1 MVFRKEKS
9 HQSVLR
15 ALCYG
20 LPEMGYPSLLVA
32 LAMKFLFTTIIFSNL
47 RNNGF
52 LQPSEGCW
60 YETFES
66 GHLRSL
72 GAGGGGSPHLSDP
85 RVGNNQG
92 FEKWG
97 LGTTHI
103 TITGALAKKAD
114 F

>member
-32 LAMKFLFTTIIFSNL
+32 LAIKFLFTTIIFSNL

-72 GAGGGGSPHLSDP
+72 GAGGRFSSFVRSEGW
-85 RVGNNQG
+85 
-92 FEKWG
+92 K
-97 LGTTHI
+97 
-103 TITGALAKKAD
+103 
-114 F
+114 